1 MNYQEYSP
9 LALRTLSP
17 TFDGDN
23 VSGDEFYKL
32 IKGLS
37 VSGELITLFKR
48 ALFYGKPQ
56 EALTTPEGEKGLTSY
71 FPHLN
76 NPDKFNTLH
85 ALLGLIGESVEL
97 LQNLLGEDDST
108 NTVEEAG
115 DLFWFMAVLTE
126 TNKLDV
132 EVVWKANI
140 AKLAARYP
148 VKFDSDL
155 SVNRDLTAEKVA
167 LETALGNT
175 DNQQLSLSL

>member
-1 MNYQEYSP
+1 MNYQEYSS

-17 TFDGDN
+17 SFDGDK

-56 EALTTPEGEKGLTSY
+56 ETLITPEGENSLTFH
-71 FPHLN
+71 FPQLN
-76 NPDKFNTLH
+76 SPDKFNTLH

-97 LQNLLGEDDST
+97 LENLLGEDDFT
-108 NTVEEAG
+108 NTVEEVG
-115 DLFWFMAVLTE
+115 DLFWFMALLTE
-126 TNKLDV
+126 TNKLDI
-132 EVVWKANI
+132 EVVWKALL

-148 VKFDSDL
+148 DKFDSDKA
-155 SVNRDLTAEKVA
+155 VNRDLEAETKA
-167 LETALGNT
+167 LETVL
-175 DNQQLSLSL
+175 DSVQQLSLSL

>member
-17 TFDGDN
+17 FFDGDK

-32 IKGLS
+32 VKGLS

-56 EALTTPEGEKGLTSY
+56 KVLTTPEGEKSLTDY
-71 FPHLN
+71 YPHLN
-76 NPDKFNTLH
+76 NPDKFNCLH

-97 LQNLLGEDDST
+97 VENLLGEDDST
-108 NTVEEAG
+108 NTVEEVG
-115 DLFWFMAVLTE
+115 DLFWFMALLTE
-126 TNKLDV
+126 TNKLDA
-132 EVVWKANI
+132 EAVWKANI

-148 VKFDSDL
+148 NKFDSEKA
-155 SVNRDLTAEKVA
+155 VNRDLEAEKVA
-167 LETALGNT
+167 MQNALENT
-175 DNQQLSLSL
+175 GSQQLSLSL